1 MSAGAG
7 WLLSCPSCSS
17 CLALPET
24 WPWFGG
30 SGCVVR
36 LLRLLTAYCHCHT
49 LCSVRGT
56 KVGPVPCERGAEARQ
71 SYIPQPLNLM
81 SITIQL
87 DLPEA
92 LAREAKAKGLLEPQR
107 LETLIKDEL
116 VSPEALKNYREM
128 VDQMRAYPDEPMTMD
143 EIQAE
148 VDAVRA
154 ERAARRE
161 SGR

>member
-1 MSAGAG
+1 
-7 WLLSCPSCSS
+7 
-17 CLALPET
+17 
-24 WPWFGG
+24 
-30 SGCVVR
+30 
-36 LLRLLTAYCHCHT
+36 
-49 LCSVRGT
+49 
-56 KVGPVPCERGAEARQ
+56 
-71 SYIPQPLNLM
+71 M